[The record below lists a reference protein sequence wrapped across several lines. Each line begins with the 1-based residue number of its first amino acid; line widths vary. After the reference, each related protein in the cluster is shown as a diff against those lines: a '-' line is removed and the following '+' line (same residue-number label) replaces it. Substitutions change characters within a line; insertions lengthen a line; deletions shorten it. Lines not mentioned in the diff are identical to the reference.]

1 VLPLD
6 NMSGEP
12 AQQYLSDG
20 ITEDIITE
28 LARFRGLAVAARHAS
43 AQFGA
48 KGVTIADVRRAL
60 GVDYVVEGSVRRTG
74 ERIRITVQLIDAATG
89 NHIWAERF
97 DRQAVDIY
105 AVLDEVVGAIAAN
118 VEDRVVVDAAAR
130 ARRRPTESWSA
141 YDYLLQGREFCNFH
155 REIEAIPFFERAVA
169 IDPRFALAHGW
180 LGLAQAVSYMFVF
193 DPALLDRAVEQGQ
206 RALALDATE
215 ATGHW
220 ACAMGLTWKRQ
231 LDAAGRHFDRA
242 IALNPADLQIR
253 ADKANLLRYQGRPEE
268 ALAVIDD
275 ELRQGPFAPTWFHGV
290 RGRALFDLK
299 RYGDAIG
306 ALENQPEK
314 SALAWAY
321 LVAAQGFAGA
331 PSAAAAAL
339 AEARREH
346 PGLGFG
352 DVENAE
358 PYAKPAALEH
368 LLEGLRRAGLG
379 S

>member
-1 VLPLD
+1 
-6 NMSGEP
+6 
-12 AQQYLSDG
+12 
-20 ITEDIITE
+20 
-28 LARFRGLAVAARHAS
+28 
-43 AQFGA
+43 
-48 KGVTIADVRRAL
+48 
-60 GVDYVVEGSVRRTG
+60 
-74 ERIRITVQLIDAATG
+74 
-89 NHIWAERF
+89 
-97 DRQAVDIY
+97 
-105 AVLDEVVGAIAAN
+105 
-118 VEDRVVVDAAAR
+118 
-130 ARRRPTESWSA
+130 
-141 YDYLLQGREFCNFH
+141 
-155 REIEAIPFFERAVA
+155 
-169 IDPRFALAHGW
+169 
-180 LGLAQAVSYMFVF
+180 MFVF

-275 ELRQGPFAPTWFHGV
+275 ALRQGPFAPTWFHGV

-379 S
+379 SCRLG